1 MQIVIASSNKGKL
14 SELSALL
21 SPLGHKLISQDE
33 LAIPASP
40 ETGLSFVENALQK
53 ARATSKLAKL
63 PCIADDSGLVVEAL
77 NGKPGIM
84 SARFAGKDN
93 DAQKNN
99 EKLLATLKGVGNR
112 NAYFYCCIV
121 FISHSLDPTPKIAMG
136 RWEGK
141 ITTKNYGFEGFG
153 YDPIFF
159 IPNLNRTAAE
169 LTVEEKNRISHRGQA
184 AKSLCEQLRKK

>member
-159 IPNLNRTAAE
+159 IPN
-169 LTVEEKNRISHRGQA
+169 
-184 AKSLCEQLRKK
+184 